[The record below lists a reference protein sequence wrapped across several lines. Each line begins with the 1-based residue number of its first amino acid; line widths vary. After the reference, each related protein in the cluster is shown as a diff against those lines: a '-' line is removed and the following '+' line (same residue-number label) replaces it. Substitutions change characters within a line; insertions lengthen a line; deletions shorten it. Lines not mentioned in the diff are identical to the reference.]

1 MITGIS
7 GFPSI
12 HYRFQYY
19 CDEDKRFFRFPDEE
33 LLHSGMIFSHTEF
46 RIIERIGQR
55 LKSEEIAQK
64 LFRSVNTLK
73 THRNDILGKSGR
85 TSITEVIRDLKE
97 QGLL

>member
-1 MITGIS
+1 
-7 GFPSI
+7 
-12 HYRFQYY
+12 
-19 CDEDKRFFRFPDEE
+19 
-33 LLHSGMIFSHTEF
+33 MIFSHTEF